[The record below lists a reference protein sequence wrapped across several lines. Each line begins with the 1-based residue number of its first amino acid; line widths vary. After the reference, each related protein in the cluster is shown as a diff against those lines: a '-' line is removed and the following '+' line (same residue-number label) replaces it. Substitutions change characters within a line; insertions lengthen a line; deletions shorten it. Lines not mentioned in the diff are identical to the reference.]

1 MSYDIYLKDPV
12 TNEVAEV
19 PGHLMIGGTYKA
31 DYHPETGTFTPAL
44 NTEAHLNITYNY
56 APYYRD
62 VYPDN
67 GIRTIYGMSGV
78 DSISVLE
85 TLIEKIRD
93 KYYVNGQWLK
103 STREKQIFFDKAG
116 NEIDFYEV
124 LHGGIEYQEKEIEVE
139 VDEGSTDD
147 YWEATAANAIRP
159 LYQLIALAKMRP
171 DGIWDGD

>member
-1 MSYDIYLKDPV
+1 
-12 TNEVAEV
+12 
-19 PGHLMIGGTYKA
+19 
-31 DYHPETGTFTPAL
+31 
-44 NTEAHLNITYNY
+44 
-56 APYYRD
+56 
-62 VYPDN
+62 
-67 GIRTIYGMSGV
+67 MSGV
-78 DSISVLE
+78 DSIPFLE